1 MKQIKRLGLGLI
13 AGASIVL
20 ASAASGEVL
29 YLQPDGTGS
38 PSKDGSIKMDLGHS
52 KRAKSLYQVKSISV
66 QHGICAAHIGSELR
80 DNGFRV
86 TDSHT
91 ADAKLR
97 VSVSHNGN
105 LRDPDSVEDGTY
117 TATLDGNRGKTLF
130 SARGSEGAR
139 NLASLCGDIGEDIAD
154 RLKDRMG

>member
-1 MKQIKRLGLGLI
+1 MRHIKQLGMALL
-13 AGASIVL
+13 AGVCITL
-20 ASAASGEVL
+20 APAASGVVI
-29 YLQPDGTGS
+29 YMQPDGTGTL
-38 PSKDGSIKMDLGHS
+38 SKDGSVKLGMRQPT
-52 KRAKSLYQVKSISV
+52 RAESLRQVRSISV
-66 QHGICAAHIGSELR
+66 QSGICTAYIGSELR
-80 DNGFRV
+80 DNGFHV
-86 TDSHT
+86 TDAHT
-91 ADAKLR
+91 SDAKLR

-117 TATLDGNRGKTLF
+117 TATLNGDRGKTLF